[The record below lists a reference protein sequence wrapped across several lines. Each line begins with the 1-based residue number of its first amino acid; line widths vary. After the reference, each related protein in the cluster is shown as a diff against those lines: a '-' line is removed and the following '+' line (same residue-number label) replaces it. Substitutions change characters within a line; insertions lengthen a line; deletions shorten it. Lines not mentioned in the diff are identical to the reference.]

1 MKILF
6 IPTIYPS
13 KKNPVKGIFIK
24 EHAKATSLY
33 NEIVVLYNEN
43 CEKNMKRMWKII
55 SDEKEDGIRT
65 IRIKTKKSLIPK
77 TTYILYI
84 WSIIS
89 TFRKLLKENWRPD
102 IIHVHIFSA
111 GIPAIILG
119 KIYKIPIVIT
129 EHWSG
134 FPRKILKN
142 FNLLKARF
150 IMNKANA
157 ILPVSKYLEQN
168 IKNYG
173 IKNYF
178 QIIPNVINNKIF
190 FPLNKKV
197 NNENRKRI
205 LFVGLL
211 THVKG
216 IFYLFKA
223 LFELKKKRQDFIL
236 DVVGDGENRHECEKL
251 IQKLGLQKIVK
262 LHGLKTKEKVANFMK
277 NCDFFVQPSLYET
290 FGITFIE
297 AMACGKP
304 IVTTNIPVL
313 KEKINKE
320 KGILVPPKDINAL
333 KKAIDYML
341 DHYQNYS
348 AEKISQY
355 TKNNFSYKIVGEKI
369 DKIYKQLRKTYDT
382 EK

>member
-13 KKNPVKGIFIK
+13 KKNSVKGIFIK
-24 EHAKATSLY
+24 EHAKAASLY

-77 TTYILYI
+77 TTYILYV

-178 QIIPNVINNKIF
+178 QIIPNVIDNKIF

-197 NNENRKRI
+197 NNENKKRI

-216 IFYLFKA
+216 ISYLFKA

-236 DVVGDGENRHECEKL
+236 DVVGDGENKNEYENLAKKL
-251 IQKLGLQKIVK
+251 KLQKIIK
-262 LHGLKTKEKVANFMK
+262 FHGLKTKREVVNFMK

-320 KGILVPPKDINAL
+320 RGILVPPKDINAL

-355 TKNNFSYKIVGEKI
+355 TKNNFSYKIIGRKI
-369 DKIYKQLRKTYDT
+369 NNVYKKLT
-382 EK
+382 E